1 MNILRQE
8 WRMGSKSLIVWI
20 TCLIGTLGL
29 FMMFYAPLAK
39 DLSIFLELIK
49 GFPKEF
55 ADAFGISN
63 LNYGGIISFYSFIL
77 TYVLLAG
84 SVQAMNLGV
93 SVLSAE
99 VRDKTADFLYAK
111 PVSRT
116 RIITWKLVAAALQIL
131 LTNLCFG
138 VAAWLI
144 MKIANE
150 AGSKDTIDFSL
161 FILLTSTL
169 LFLQVFFAAIGL
181 LVSVLLKRIKTVLPI
196 SLGVV
201 FFFYILYLL
210 NETLKNEQL
219 AFLSPFSYFKLGGI
233 LADHAYQTKF
243 VIVFGILAVVFVALT
258 YRVYTRKDLPSI

>member
-8 WRMGSKSLIVWI
+8 WRMGSKSLIIWI
-20 TCLIGTLGL
+20 ASLISTMVL
-29 FMMFYAPLAK
+29 FMLFYAPLAQ
-39 DLSIFLELIK
+39 DLSNFLELIK

-63 LNYGGIISFYSFIL
+63 LNYGGIISFYSFIM

-99 VRDKTADFLYAK
+99 FRDKTADFLYAK
-111 PVSRT
+111 PVTRT
-116 RIITWKLVAAALQIL
+116 RIITWKLLTTVLQLL

-138 VAAWLI
+138 LASWFVLRLVNQAS
-144 MKIANE
+144 NHE
-150 AGSKDTIDFSL
+150 TIDFGL
-161 FILLTSTL
+161 FTL
-169 LFLQVFFAAIGL
+169 LSGALFFLQVFFASIGL
-181 LVSVLLKRIKTVLPI
+181 LVSVALKRIRTVLPI

-210 NETLKNEQL
+210 NETLQNVHL
-219 AFLSPFSYFKLGGI
+219 AYLSPFSYFKMGDI
-233 LADHAYQTKF
+233 LVNQAYQANYMVSFSILILVCVAATF
-243 VIVFGILAVVFVALT
+243 V
-258 YRVYTRKDLPSI
+258 VYTRKDLPSI